1 MQKLGPEMSLYTN
14 DYIVQ
19 IYIVYEDFIEFG
31 TATAKQRQ
39 KTQKVQEDKM
49 LVFQKNS

>member
-1 MQKLGPEMSLYTN
+1 MIILCKC
-14 DYIVQ
+14 
-19 IYIVYEDFIEFG
+19 YIVYEDFIEFG